1 MEIAFGAIVLAGGLF
16 VGYRLWIAPRAA
28 AGTEAAGVLVLVVL
42 TLLGG
47 LFGSPAWWFD
57 HEGAFS
63 WDLPPLASRM
73 LAAAGF
79 SFVAASLYALMR
91 PSQPRLRLHLVLLSV
106 YLAPLV
112 LIILIAHLDR
122 FEFSEPIVWSFFLIA
137 GLMTAASLY
146 FLARTPQVL
155 QPEPADSRPGEGVRA
170 WLLLIAAVMLL
181 WGAALFVTDDGF
193 SRLIWV
199 WPGDLL
205 SSRLIGV
212 MLLAIG
218 AGALFSRRSV
228 AAASTMLATI
238 ATYGLLVA
246 AANLWN
252 LTLDAP
258 VREAYV
264 IAFAIIGLGSIAI
277 IVRDLRETTEE
288 QAAEA
293 SI

>member
-16 VGYRLWIAPRAA
+16 AGYRLWIAPRSA
-28 AGTEAAGVLVLVVL
+28 AGTEAAVLLALIVL

-57 HEGAFS
+57 HEDAFS

-79 SFVAASLYALMR
+79 SFVTASLYALVS
-91 PSQPRLRLHLVLLSV
+91 PSRPRLRLHLVLLAV

-122 FEFSEPIVWSFFLIA
+122 FEFGEPIVWAFFLIA
-137 GLMTAASLY
+137 GGMTAASLY

-155 QPEPADSRPGEGVRA
+155 EPEPAGSPPAEDVQA
-170 WLLLIAAVMLL
+170 WLLVIAVVMLL

-218 AGALFSRRSV
+218 AGALYSRRSV
-228 AAASTMLATI
+228 AATSMMLATA
-238 ATYGLLVA
+238 ATYGLFVV
-246 AANLWN
+246 AANLWS

-264 IAFAIIGLGSIAI
+264 IVFAVIGVGSLAFILK
-277 IVRDLRETTEE
+277 DLREQTGKR
-288 QAAEA
+288 AAEA
-293 SI
+293 GI